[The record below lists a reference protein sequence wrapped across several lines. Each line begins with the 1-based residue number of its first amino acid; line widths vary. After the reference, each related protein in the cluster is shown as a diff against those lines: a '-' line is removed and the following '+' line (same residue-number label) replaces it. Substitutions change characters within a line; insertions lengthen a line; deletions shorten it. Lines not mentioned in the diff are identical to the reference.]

1 MSDILVV
8 KIGGSTLGSGDTAIQ
23 DIAELHRRGYW
34 PVVVHGGGAIISD
47 WLKRFG
53 FPTRFEEGLRVTDA
67 DALEVVV
74 AVLAGLVNKQ
84 LVASLQA
91 VGVPAVG
98 LSGADGGMLHC
109 RLADERL
116 GLVGDIES
124 LDPGALVRVLLAGAV
139 PVIAPIGL
147 LSKEGKETG
156 QLLNTNSDTAAGA
169 IAAALRAGYLAILTD
184 VPGILG
190 ADGAVQK
197 HLKADEIARLRE
209 AGVIDGGMIPKVD
222 ACLWAS
228 AAGCRTLVLDGRRE
242 HALLSLLEDEVSG
255 TIVGD
260 RS

>member
-1 MSDILVV
+1 MPVRGRSSKVRCRPGEGIPRTGERSLSYRPRARRWRRHGLGQRPNGGLRPPEQRVHDVSDILVV

-98 LSGADGGMLHC
+98 LSCADGGVLHLP
-109 RLADERL
+109 LAHQPL
-116 GLVGDIES
+116 GPVGEN
-124 LDPGALVRVLLAGAV
+124 PE
-139 PVIAPIGL
+139 P
-147 LSKEGKETG
+147 
-156 QLLNTNSDTAAGA
+156 
-169 IAAALRAGYLAILTD
+169 
-184 VPGILG
+184 
-190 ADGAVQK
+190 
-197 HLKADEIARLRE
+197 H
-209 AGVIDGGMIPKVD
+209 
-222 ACLWAS
+222 
-228 AAGCRTLVLDGRRE
+228 
-242 HALLSLLEDEVSG
+242 
-255 TIVGD
+255 
-260 RS
+260 

>member
-1 MSDILVV
+1 MLVRGRSPGVRCRPGEGVPGTGERPFSYRPRPRRRRRHGLGQRPDRGLRTPEQRVHNVSDIVVV

-53 FPTRFEEGLRVTDA
+53 VPTRFEEGLRVTDA

-91 VGVPAVG
+91 ADVPSVG

-116 GLVGDIES
+116 GLVGEIES
-124 LDPGALVRVLLAGAV
+124 LD
-139 PVIAPIGL
+139 
-147 LSKEGKETG
+147 
-156 QLLNTNSDTAAGA
+156 
-169 IAAALRAGYLAILTD
+169 
-184 VPGILG
+184 
-190 ADGAVQK
+190 
-197 HLKADEIARLRE
+197 
-209 AGVIDGGMIPKVD
+209 
-222 ACLWAS
+222 
-228 AAGCRTLVLDGRRE
+228 
-242 HALLSLLEDEVSG
+242 
-255 TIVGD
+255 
-260 RS
+260 